1 MAIKLK
7 KNESFYIREGWFEKA
22 LNAIAEDNTRNVF
35 YKNNGIKIL
44 GIGSNMV
51 KSLKY
56 WLKAAN
62 IIDTDNKLTEFGLL
76 LFKYDRYLEDDFSWF
91 LIHYFMTINKDECP
105 VTNAV
110 FNSSIKTFD
119 KTSLNEMLFSYFNQ
133 IDNGVNKKYI
143 ESDVNVFIKSYI
155 NEDVIYNP
163 EDNYICPLS
172 ALKLLKKERGQYKKS
187 RPQYTKLSHL
197 IVLYGLLNLYGDKA
211 FDIEEA
217 FEELNSPSKVFNLDK
232 YMFVQ
237 YLEEMRRAGLVTINK
252 TAGLNTVYPEKIISL
267 DELFSLNS
275 KEVK

>member
-62 IIDTDNKLTEFGLL
+62 IIDSDNKLTEFGLL

-133 IDNGVNKKYI
+133 IDNGINKKYI
-143 ESDVNVFIKSYI
+143 ESDVNVFVKSYI

-187 RPQYTKLSHL
+187 RPQYAKLSHL

-217 FEELNSPSKVFNLDK
+217 FEEFNSPSKVFNLDK

-237 YLEEMRRAGLVTINK
+237 YLEEMRRAGFVTINK

-275 KEVK
+275 KGVK

>member
-62 IIDTDNKLTEFGLL
+62 IIDSDNKLTEFGLL

-110 FNSSIKTFD
+110 FNSSTKTFD

-133 IDNGVNKKYI
+133 IDNGINKKYI

-172 ALKLLKKERGQYKKS
+172 ALKLLKKERAQYKKS